1 MAESKKV
8 TIAHGA
14 GGKETWEIVNKL
26 IVMKVPEHLR
36 CTAGGVGIDELDD
49 GAVIRIGNKYVV
61 VTIDS
66 YTVKPLKFPGGNLG
80 VLAAS
85 GTINDLLMMGARP
98 VAIEDAILVEEGVDM
113 ELVNEIVDSFIKVV
127 TGEGLAVIGG
137 DFKVMPKGSLDTMVI
152 TSAGIGIADKPIV
165 DTELR
170 AGDDIIVTGPVAE
183 HGATII
189 AAQLGMLNSI
199 KGLRSDVRPLTNVM
213 LPLLEKFS
221 DYIHAA
227 RDPTRGGIA
236 SILNEWASAIGKT
249 IIIKREDVPIEES
262 VRSFLDMLG
271 IDPLQVASEG
281 IAVLGVDHEVVD
293 EVIRYLRSL
302 GQVRANIIGR
312 VVEPPSDVAK
322 GKVLAETEVGGLV
335 FIDTT
340 SVLVP
345 RIC

>member
-113 ELVNEIVDSFIKVV
+113 KLVNEIVDSFIKVV

>member
-113 ELVNEIVDSFIKVV
+113 KLVNEIVDSFIKVV

-312 VVEPPSDVAK
+312 VVEPPSDVAR